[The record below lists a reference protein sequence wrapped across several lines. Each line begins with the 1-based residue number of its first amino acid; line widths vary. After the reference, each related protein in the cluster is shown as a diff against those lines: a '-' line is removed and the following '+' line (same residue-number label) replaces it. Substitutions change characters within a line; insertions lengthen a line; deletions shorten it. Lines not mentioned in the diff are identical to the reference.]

1 MTKRMLCLAAGLL
14 LTLLGGVASATVI
27 SYRAT
32 DLGGDYWRYD
42 YTVSNDS
49 LATPIT
55 EFFIDFDYGLY
66 DLLSPAPRSNWLTQ
80 AANPDFTA
88 TGPWNGFY
96 NAIAL
101 DSGIA
106 AGGSAGGFSVSFL
119 WLNPGTSPADQAFS
133 VLSDGQLVDFGWTTP
148 DTGSAPVPEP
158 GTLLLMGGG
167 FLCLLVLRKLRQKI
181 EMEA

>member
-1 MTKRMLCLAAGLL
+1 MLCLAVGLL

-55 EFFIDFDYGLY
+55 EFFIDFDFGLY
-66 DLLSPAPRSNWLTQ
+66 DLLLPATTSGWTTQ
-80 AANPDFTA
+80 TADPAWTA
-88 TGPWNGFY
+88 TGPWPGFY

-119 WLNPGTSPADQAFS
+119 WLNPGTSPADQTFS
-133 VLSDGQLVDFGWTTP
+133 VLNNGQLVDAGWTVPAT
-148 DTGSAPVPEP
+148 DTAPVPEP

-167 FLCLLVLRKLRQKI
+167 LLGVFVLGKLRQKI
-181 EMEA
+181 EMAA